1 MRGCLSLAQGFRPPP
16 PSGDLAFQGSAL
28 GHSGRAGG
36 QHTLHGQGR
45 ALRTA
50 LFLSPRPVAL
60 SPFSRM
66 SLAIS
71 AKSPQGWAQTLSSMG
86 TPQVC
91 GLGQKGMEG
100 TSRLHLEA
108 KGVDPTK
115 LPHSHPRVSSR
126 HEHLLQSPNQGP
138 ASQPQNFRVCVQ
150 GWLEQFPQAGG
161 FNHQT

>member
-1 MRGCLSLAQGFRPPP
+1 MRGCLSLAQGFRP

-36 QHTLHGQGR
+36 QHTLHGQAR

-138 ASQPQNFRVCVQ
+138 ASQPQNFRVCVLW
-150 GWLEQFPQAGG
+150 WLEQFPQAGG